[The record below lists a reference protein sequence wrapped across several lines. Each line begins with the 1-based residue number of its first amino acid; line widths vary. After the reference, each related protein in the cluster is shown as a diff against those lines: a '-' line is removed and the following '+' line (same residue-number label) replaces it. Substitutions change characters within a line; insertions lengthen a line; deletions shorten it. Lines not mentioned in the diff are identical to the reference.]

1 MSSFE
6 DLSFFKI
13 SLAKEIVSSVDVFLI
28 SSTVTFQKV
37 DDEEKVKFNLKY
49 PSFLS
54 KFSQF
59 LIYCFL

>member
-37 DDEEKVKFNLKY
+37 DDEEKVKF
-49 PSFLS
+49 
-54 KFSQF
+54 
-59 LIYCFL
+59 I